1 MCKRNDTQSVTDVLQ
16 MEVKFA
22 MRKFKVKINSQEFV
36 VEVEEI
42 GVENKTSVIPRPKI
56 GHFEPRQEKYEDK
69 TKQNPVPSSDKN
81 SVIAQLPGTIVRV
94 LKSEGDVVDA
104 NEPVLILEAMK
115 MENEV
120 VAPGKGKIKKIHVRE
135 GQKVAKGDLLFEIE

>member
-1 MCKRNDTQSVTDVLQ
+1 
-16 MEVKFA
+16 
-22 MRKFKVKINSQEFV
+22 MRKFKVKINDQEFV

-42 GVENKTSVIPRPKI
+42 GVENATTVVTRPKI
-56 GHFEPRQEKYEDK
+56 GHFEPKQERHEDK
-69 TKQNPVPSSDKN
+69 TKQSSVPSSDKN
-81 SVIAQLPGTIVRV
+81 SVVAQLPGTIVRL

-115 MENEV
+115 MENEIT
-120 VAPGKGKIKKIHVRE
+120 APVKGKIKRIHVKE

>member
-1 MCKRNDTQSVTDVLQ
+1 
-16 MEVKFA
+16 MEVKLV
-22 MRKFKVKINSQEFV
+22 MRKFKVKINDQEFV

-42 GVENKTSVIPRPKI
+42 GVENATTVVPRPKI
-56 GHFEPRQEKYEDK
+56 GHFEPKQERHEDK
-69 TKQNPVPSSDKN
+69 TKQSSVPSSDKN
-81 SVIAQLPGTIVRV
+81 SVVAQLPGTIVRL

-115 MENEV
+115 MENEIT
-120 VAPGKGKIKKIHVRE
+120 APVKGKIKRIHVKE

>member
-1 MCKRNDTQSVTDVLQ
+1 M
-16 MEVKFA
+16 
-22 MRKFKVKINSQEFV
+22 MRKFKVKINDQEFV

-42 GVENKTSVIPRPKI
+42 GVENATTVVTRPKI
-56 GHFEPRQEKYEDK
+56 GHFEPKQERHEDK
-69 TKQNPVPSSDKN
+69 TKQSSVPSSDKN
-81 SVIAQLPGTIVRV
+81 SVVAQLPGTIVRL

-115 MENEV
+115 MENEIT
-120 VAPGKGKIKKIHVRE
+120 APVKGKIKRIHVKE

>member
-1 MCKRNDTQSVTDVLQ
+1 
-16 MEVKFA
+16 

-42 GVENKTSVIPRPKI
+42 RVENATPVVPRPKI
-56 GHFEPRQEKYEDK
+56 SHFEPKQERYEDK
-69 TKQNPVPSSDKN
+69 VKQSSVPSSDKN
-81 SVIAQLPGTIVRV
+81 SVVAQLPGTIVRL

-104 NEPVLILEAMK
+104 SEPVLILEAMK
-115 MENEV
+115 MENEIT
-120 VAPGKGKIKKIHVRE
+120 APVNGKIKKIHVKE